1 MITKHRRC
9 GYTLIEIISVMGIF
23 SLLMSI
29 SVAWIIQTMR
39 YDSAV
44 RARLNDHKMLLLLD
58 RQLRDDIQRGH
69 SMVMDDNQLAIDL
82 GNDQSATYSLN
93 NNRMVY
99 LQSSGRLE
107 TYRFLDSSSARW
119 ETSQM
124 PVSIGLVVQRT
135 KAENH
140 DSAVDL
146 YVRGAIRSNPTLR
159 AIEPTLPAIEEDR
172 P

>member
-58 RQLRDDIQRGH
+58 RQLRDDIQRGQ
-69 SMVMDDNQLAIDL
+69 SMLIDDNQLVIDF
-82 GNDQSATYSLN
+82 GSNQSATYALN

-99 LQSSGRLE
+99 QQSSGRRE
-107 TYRFLDSSSARW
+107 IYRFLDSSSARW
-119 ETSQM
+119 ETSEM
-124 PVSIGLVVQRT
+124 PDSIGLVVQRT
-135 KAENH
+135 KAEIQG
-140 DSAVDL
+140 SAVDL
-146 YVRGAIRSNPTLR
+146 YVRGVIRPNPTLR
-159 AIEPTLPAIEEDR
+159 VIDRALHATEDDR

>member
-1 MITKHRRC
+1 MITKQRRR

-58 RQLRDDIQRGH
+58 RQLRDDIQRGQ

-82 GNDQSATYSLN
+82 GNNQLATYALN

-99 LQSSGRLE
+99 QQSSGRQE
-107 TYRFLDSSSARW
+107 IYRFLDSSSAHW
-119 ETSQM
+119 ETSGM
-124 PVSIGLVVQRT
+124 PNSIGLVVQRT
-135 KAENH
+135 KAENQGG
-140 DSAVDL
+140 AVDL
-146 YVRGAIRSNPTLR
+146 CVRGAIRSNPTLR
-159 AIEPTLPAIEEDR
+159 AIEPTLRATEKDR